1 MRDRMM
7 KTVGELFSKP
17 VPAGTDEHFRQAKE
31 ELDLAREAFAQAE
44 SDLIHAQR
52 RYNEASRAFAVRYL
66 EEPVK

>member
-7 KTVGELFSKP
+7 RTVDTLFGKP
-17 VPAGTDEHFRQAKE
+17 VPTGTDEHFRQAKS
-31 ELDLAREAFAQAE
+31 ELDRAREAFAQAE

-52 RYNEASRAFAVRYL
+52 RYNEASRAFAARYL